1 MMTPRENFLE
11 LLKRD
16 GRPDRVL
23 DQYEAINLVLYD
35 PINAYLRGNRKRG
48 VTSRDRWGTV
58 IDWPE
63 DAPGAMPHVTDDT
76 KVIKDI
82 THWRDYVHVPDIH
95 ANVQTGWEECRAK
108 AHAADPN
115 HEKLLTGFMGT
126 GIFEQCHFL
135 IPFADVLAYL
145 YEYPDE
151 MHDLIE
157 TITEY
162 RLQYVKEL
170 IDGLHPDAI
179 LSHDDWGAKD
189 ALFFRPEMW
198 REFFKEPYERFY
210 GYIRSRGV
218 IAIHHADSYL
228 VPILDDMAEIGI
240 QVWQGA
246 LPENNIPEVL
256 GHMDGRLVLMG
267 GIGAA
272 IDRADA
278 GEEEIRAYVRNV
290 LNQDC
295 PYGHFIPCI
304 TYGVPG
310 TVFPQVDPVID
321 DEIRKYNEEKHLP
334 RFYHAPVRRQKSPS
348 AGRSKGENAL
358 TGKGSSASGSPLS
371 GISASGGT
379 VNSVSP
385 APQGSSASAIAAAA
399 GAGSDAVGTGTAETG
414 AAGSDSAAASSKGS
428 LTDLISQALQKGRKA
443 KVVSLTKKAL
453 DAGVNPED
461 ILNDGL
467 IAGMN
472 AVGEA
477 FSANKVFVP
486 EMIMAARCMV
496 ASTDILKPHLVQDA
510 GAEYK
515 GRVILGT
522 VKGDLH
528 DIGKNLVKIMMEGS
542 GLEVIDLGTD
552 ISAEIFVQTAIDKD
566 ADMIACS
573 ALLTTS
579 MLEMKRVVEEADRRG
594 IRDHVKILVGG
605 APVTQKYCDEIGAD
619 GYTDDAAAAARAAVK
634 MLG

>member
-1 MMTPRENFLE
+1 MMTPRENFLQ
-11 LLKRD
+11 LLKKD

-35 PINAYLRGNRKRG
+35 PINAYLRGNRKKG
-48 VTSRDRWGTV
+48 TTSRDRWGTV

-95 ANVQTGWEECRAK
+95 ANVQTGWEECREK
-108 AHAADPN
+108 ARAADPH

-162 RLQYVKEL
+162 RLQYVREL
-170 IDGLHPDAI
+170 IDGLHPEAI

-218 IAIHHADSYL
+218 IAIHHSDSYL

-278 GEEEIRAYVRNV
+278 REEEIRSYVRRT

-310 TVFPQVDPVID
+310 TVFPHVDPVID
-321 DEIRKYNEEKHLP
+321 SEIQNYNEEMHFP
-334 RFYHAPVRRQKSPS
+334 RFYTAPVHRQKSPA
-348 AGRSKGENAL
+348 AGSSKGQNGL
-358 TGKGSSASGSPLS
+358 TGSVSSASGLSGSSASGTS
-371 GISASGGT
+371 GISASGR
-379 VNSVSP
+379 P
-385 APQGSSASAIAAAA
+385 DAQAISASAASSAA
-399 GAGSDAVGTGTAETG
+399 GNSADRLSADGN
-414 AAGSDSAAASSKGS
+414 SAAASSSDNS
-428 LTDLISQALQKGRKA
+428 LTDLLSQALQKGRKA

-453 DAGVNPED
+453 DAGVAPED
-461 ILNDGL
+461 ILNKGL

-510 GAEYK
+510 GAEPK

-552 ISAEIFVQTAIDKD
+552 ISAETFVQTAIEKD

-579 MLEMKRVVEEADRRG
+579 MPEMKRVVEEAGKRG
-594 IRDHVKILVGG
+594 IRDQVKILIGG
-605 APVTQKYCDEIGAD
+605 APVTQEYCDEIGAD

>member
-1 MMTPRENFLE
+1 MMTPRENFLQ
-11 LLKRD
+11 LLKKD
-16 GRPDRVL
+16 GQPDRVL

-63 DAPGAMPHVTDDT
+63 DAPGAMPHVTDET

-108 AHAADPN
+108 AHAADPD

-218 IAIHHADSYL
+218 IAIHHSDSYL

-256 GHMDGRLVLMG
+256 DHMNGRLVLMG

-278 GEEEIRAYVRNV
+278 EEEEIRSYVRRV

-310 TVFPQVDPVID
+310 TVFPHVDPVID
-321 DEIRKYNEEKHLP
+321 SEIQRYNEEMHLP
-334 RFYHAPVRRQKSPS
+334 RFYTAPVRRQKSAATGS
-348 AGRSKGENAL
+348 SNGLAGLTENAASASG
-358 TGKGSSASGSPLS
+358 TAAASASGSLAAQGAGKAAS
-371 GISASGGT
+371 GI
-379 VNSVSP
+379 P
-385 APQGSSASAIAAAA
+385 ADDTPAA
-399 GAGSDAVGTGTAETG
+399 GNPAG
-414 AAGSDSAAASSKGS
+414 AASSDSS
-428 LTDLISQALQKGRKA
+428 LTALISQALQKGRKA

-453 DAGVNPED
+453 DAGVSPED
-461 ILNDGL
+461 ILNEGL

-496 ASTDILKPHLVQDA
+496 ASTDILKPHLVQDT
-510 GAEYK
+510 GAEPK

-552 ISAEIFVQTAIDKD
+552 ISAETFVQTAIDKE

-579 MLEMKRVVEEADRRG
+579 MPEMKHVVEEADRRG
-594 IRDHVKILVGG
+594 IRNQVKILIGG
-605 APVTQKYCDEIGAD
+605 APVTQEYCDEIGAD

>member
-16 GRPDRVL
+16 GRPERVL

-48 VTSRDRWGTV
+48 TTSQDRWGTV

-76 KVIKDI
+76 KVVKDI
-82 THWRDYVHVPDIH
+82 THWRDYVHVPDLA
-95 ANVQTGWEECRAK
+95 ANVTEGWEACREK
-108 AHAADPN
+108 ARAADPN

-162 RLQYVKEL
+162 RLQYVKLL
-170 IDGLHPDAI
+170 IDNLHPDAI

-218 IAIHHADSYL
+218 ITIHHADSYL
-228 VPILDDMAEIGI
+228 VPILDDMVDVGI

-256 GHMDGRLVLMG
+256 SRMDGRLVLMG

-272 IDRADA
+272 IDRKDA
-278 GEEEIRAYVRNV
+278 EGPEIRAYVRDA
-290 LNQDC
+290 LNRYC

-310 TVFPQVDPVID
+310 TVFPHVDPFID
-321 DEIRKYNEEKHLP
+321 AEIASYNEEVHFP
-334 RFYHAPVRRQKSPS
+334 RFWHAPVRRQKNPSPS
-348 AGRSKGENAL
+348 APSL
-358 TGKGSSASGSPLS
+358 T
-371 GISASGGT
+371 
-379 VNSVSP
+379 P
-385 APQGSSASAIAAAA
+385 AAPAAAAA
-399 GAGSDAVGTGTAETG
+399 GAPGTVHPGTAAGTVYP
-414 AAGSDSAAASSKGS
+414 AAPAGTANPSAASADLP
-428 LTDLISQALQKGRKA
+428 LTAQLSAALEKGRKA
-443 KVVSLTKKAL
+443 KVVSLTKEAL
-453 DAGVNPED
+453 EAGVDPES
-461 ILNDGL
+461 ILADGL

-496 ASTDILKPHLVQDA
+496 ASTEILKPHLVKDA
-510 GAEYK
+510 QGTSK

-552 ISAEIFVQTAIDKD
+552 ISAEDFVQTAIDRD

-579 MLEMKRVVEEADRRG
+579 MPEMKNVVAEATRRG
-594 IRDHVKILVGG
+594 IRDTVKILIGG
-605 APVTQKYCDEIGAD
+605 APVTQDYCDEIGAD
-619 GYTDDAAAAARAAVK
+619 AYTDDAAAAARAAVK
-634 MLG
+634 IIAGAAV

>member
-16 GRPDRVL
+16 GRPERQL
-23 DQYEAINLVLYD
+23 DQYEALNLVLYD
-35 PINAYLRGNRKRG
+35 PINAYLRGNRRRG
-48 VTSRDRWGTV
+48 TTSRDRWGTV

-82 THWRDYVHVPDIH
+82 THWRDYVNVPDIS
-95 ANVQTGWEECRAK
+95 ANVTSGWEECRKK
-108 AHAADPN
+108 AHDADPD

-162 RLQYVKEL
+162 RLNYVKEL

-228 VPILDDMAEIGI
+228 VPILDDMVDVGI

-246 LPENNIPEVL
+246 LPENNIPEIL
-256 GHMDGRLVLMG
+256 ERMDGRLVLMG

-272 IDRADA
+272 IDRKDA
-278 GEEEIRAYVRNV
+278 EEEEIREYVRRT
-290 LNQDC
+290 LNENC

-310 TVFPQVDPVID
+310 TVFPHVDPIID
-321 DEIRKYNEEKHLP
+321 DEIRKYNEQVHFP
-334 RFYHAPVRRQKSPS
+334 RCIAGHAHR
-348 AGRSKGENAL
+348 
-358 TGKGSSASGSPLS
+358 
-371 GISASGGT
+371 I
-379 VNSVSP
+379 
-385 APQGSSASAIAAAA
+385 
-399 GAGSDAVGTGTAETG
+399 TAETPTG
-414 AAGSDSAAASSKGS
+414 NEQPHSSAGQVPPAAGNIPEQAAGSRKAPEKSPHSSMPSKSDTAAD
-428 LTDLISQALQKGRKA
+428 TDLTAQISRALQKGRKA

-453 DAGVNPED
+453 DAGISAESV
-461 ILNDGL
+461 LNDGL
-467 IAGMN
+467 IDGMN

-486 EMIMAARCMV
+486 EMIMAARCMT
-496 ASTDILKPHLVQDA
+496 ASTDILKPYLVKDTDA
-510 GAEYK
+510 EPK
-515 GRVILGT
+515 GKVILGT

-542 GLEVIDLGTD
+542 GLDVIDLGTD
-552 ISAEIFVQTAIDKD
+552 ISAETFVQTAVEQN

-579 MLEMKRVVEEADRRG
+579 MPEMKRVVEEAGRRG
-594 IRDHVKILVGG
+594 IRSSVKILIGG
-605 APVTQKYCDEIGAD
+605 APVTQEYCDQIGAD
-619 GYTDDAAAAARAAVK
+619 GYTDDAAAAARAAVS
-634 MLG
+634 MIG

>member
-11 LLKRD
+11 LLKRN
-16 GRPDRVL
+16 GRPERQL
-23 DQYEAINLVLYD
+23 DQYEALNLVLYD

-48 VTSRDRWGTV
+48 TTSRDRWGTV

-82 THWRDYVHVPDIH
+82 THWRDYIHVPDIR
-95 ANVQTGWEECRAK
+95 ANVTSGWEECREK
-108 AHAADPN
+108 AHDADPN

-145 YEYPDE
+145 YEYPGE
-151 MHDLIE
+151 MHELIE

-162 RLQYVKEL
+162 RLTYVKEL

-210 GYIRSRGV
+210 SYIRSRGV

-228 VPILDDMAEIGI
+228 VPILDDMVDVGI

-256 GHMDGRLVLMG
+256 ERMDGRIVLMG

-272 IDRADA
+272 IDRKDA
-278 GEEEIRAYVRNV
+278 SEEEIRKYVRRT
-290 LNQDC
+290 LNQNC
-295 PYGHFIPCI
+295 PYGHYIPCI

-310 TVFPQVDPVID
+310 TVFPHVDPVID
-321 DEIRKYNEEKHLP
+321 DEIRRYNEEAHFP
-334 RFYHAPVRRQKSPS
+334 RFIASRTYRKIPDGQQKPETVQKQAEASTDTTAASSVPAAPSM
-348 AGRSKGENAL
+348 A
-358 TGKGSSASGSPLS
+358 
-371 GISASGGT
+371 
-379 VNSVSP
+379 
-385 APQGSSASAIAAAA
+385 SASAPSAP
-399 GAGSDAVGTGTAETG
+399 
-414 AAGSDSAAASSKGS
+414 AAGSHPARS
-428 LTDLISQALQKGRKA
+428 LTEEISRALQKGRKA

-453 DAGVNPED
+453 KQGVAAED
-461 ILNDGL
+461 ILNEGL
-467 IAGMN
+467 INGMN

-486 EMIMAARCMV
+486 EMIMAARCMT
-496 ASTDILKPHLVQDA
+496 ASTDILKPHLVKDT
-510 GAEYK
+510 GTEPK
-515 GRVILGT
+515 GKVILGT

-542 GLEVIDLGTD
+542 GLDVIDLGTD
-552 ISAEIFVQTAIDKD
+552 ISAETFVQTAIEQN

-579 MLEMKRVVEEADRRG
+579 MLEMKHVVEEADRRG
-594 IRDHVKILVGG
+594 IRSSIKILIGG
-605 APVTQKYCDEIGAD
+605 APVTQEYCDQIGAD
-619 GYTDDAAAAARAAVK
+619 GYTDDAAAAARAAVS